1 MPRYMS
7 RYDMTT
13 NWLSVN
19 NGKKGRI
26 LSLDAVNLESALLT
40 NAELLLHNLIHAEQV
55 LRLRNKSVIVARTG
69 LEFADS

>member
-1 MPRYMS
+1 MS

-40 NAELLLHNLIHAEQV
+40 NAELFTTQL
-55 LRLRNKSVIVARTG
+55 
-69 LEFADS
+69 DSRWTSFEAA